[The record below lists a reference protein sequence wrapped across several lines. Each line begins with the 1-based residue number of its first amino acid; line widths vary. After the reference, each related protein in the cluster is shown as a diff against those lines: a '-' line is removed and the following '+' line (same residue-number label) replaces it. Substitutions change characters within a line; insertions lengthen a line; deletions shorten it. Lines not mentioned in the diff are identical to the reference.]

1 MLGLLNSLEKV
12 LRCRQLCLNNISL
25 LPFWLRLGRPKLFL
39 TLVNDVGAVW
49 EPLSRL
55 PMEDALEQL
64 LWLLSKL
71 SEIAL
76 EPTEGH
82 VIFQLDVC
90 GAWVLPAETTD
101 PTEARQQT

>member
-1 MLGLLNSLEKV
+1 
-12 LRCRQLCLNNISL
+12 
-25 LPFWLRLGRPKLFL
+25 
-39 TLVNDVGAVW
+39 
-49 EPLSRL
+49 
-55 PMEDALEQL
+55 MEDALEQL